1 MVSVWS
7 ESCRSVTSRK
17 PPWASEQQNQTRT
30 VNSTGAGALIGAY
43 SKQKP
48 TARGPPGKP
57 GPYMGWMF
65 LYRRF
70 SPQPALR
77 ATESQEGRLGEVHP
91 ANRRKVIRQV
101 IRANRHVRT
110 CVEVQLMYARFTES
124 AIDPKKREQAET
136 IA

>member
-48 TARGPPGKP
+48 TAQGPPGKP

-70 SPQPALR
+70 STQPALR
-77 ATESQEGRLGEVHP
+77 ANGCHLGRLGEAHP
-91 ANRRKVIRQV
+91 AIWRKVSPSR
-101 IRANRHVRT
+101 
-110 CVEVQLMYARFTES
+110 
-124 AIDPKKREQAET
+124 DPN
-136 IA
+136 